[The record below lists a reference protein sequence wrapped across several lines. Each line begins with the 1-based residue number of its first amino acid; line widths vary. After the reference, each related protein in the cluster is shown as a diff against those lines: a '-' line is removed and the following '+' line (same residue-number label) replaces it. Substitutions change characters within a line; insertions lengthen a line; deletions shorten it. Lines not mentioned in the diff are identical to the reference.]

1 MVGIRERNATYPL
14 PFMEGKVGR
23 NSIFNLLHIPYNS
36 HKERL
41 FFYHCTEKGNHFSR
55 WKKNTGMR
63 LIVKYLLPCSA
74 MFYMPFINSV
84 KFIFATKEM
93 SYESGRCKGVV
104 LPQKSEADAKGNCPV
119 MARLNVGK
127 YSEAAFSVKMSVPHT
142 MWHSGRATGKSVAAR
157 ESTVS

>member
-1 MVGIRERNATYPL
+1 
-14 PFMEGKVGR
+14 MEWKVGR

-41 FFYHCTEKGNHFSR
+41 FFSIIALTKVIIFSR

-74 MFYMPFINSV
+74 MFYIPFINSV

-104 LPQKSEADAKGNCPV
+104 LP
-119 MARLNVGK
+119 
-127 YSEAAFSVKMSVPHT
+127 
-142 MWHSGRATGKSVAAR
+142 
-157 ESTVS
+157 

>member
-1 MVGIRERNATYPL
+1 MVGTYTIFVLPHHIVKFGRRSRIWWVLEKELLPIRCL
-14 PFMEGKVGR
+14 FMEWKFGR

-36 HKERL
+36 TKNAC
-41 FFYHCTEKGNHFSR
+41 FFIIALAKVIIFSR

-63 LIVKYLLPCSA
+63 LIVKYLLPCST

-104 LPQKSEADAKGNCPV
+104 LP
-119 MARLNVGK
+119 
-127 YSEAAFSVKMSVPHT
+127 
-142 MWHSGRATGKSVAAR
+142 
-157 ESTVS
+157 